1 MTQHDTDMTHP
12 PRVTVED
19 AAQLFGVSV
28 DAVRKR
34 IERGTLQSER
44 VGKTRY
50 VLLDEA
56 AISGHDTARTR
67 DDSDMTPLIE
77 ELRFHNAYLREQ
89 LDKEREANR
98 ENRRLLAAA
107 LERIPALEEA
117 TTEPA
122 TQPRESHVTGSHVG
136 ASTEVPDEG
145 PEREKET
152 SEERGGNEVLPE
164 QQERTSWWQ
173 RWFGGR

>member
-19 AAQLFGVSV
+19 AAQLLGVSV

-50 VLLDEA
+50 VLLDETDMTE
-56 AISGHDTARTR
+56 HDTARTR
-67 DDSDMTPLIE
+67 HDSDMTPLVE
-77 ELRFHNAYLREQ
+77 ELRSHNAYLREQ

-117 TTEPA
+117 PPEPRDA
-122 TQPRESHVTGSHVG
+122 PTP
-136 ASTEVPDEG
+136 AA
-145 PEREKET
+145 
-152 SEERGGNEVLPE
+152 EERGGGEVP
-164 QQERTSWWQ
+164 QDDRGDSRAPSWW
-173 RWFGGR
+173 RRMFGTARAS